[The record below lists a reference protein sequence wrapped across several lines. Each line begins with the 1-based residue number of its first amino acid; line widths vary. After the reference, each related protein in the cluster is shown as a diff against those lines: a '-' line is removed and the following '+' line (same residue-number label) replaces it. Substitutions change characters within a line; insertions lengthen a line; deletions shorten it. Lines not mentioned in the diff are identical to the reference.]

1 MQARA
6 VRAMD
11 DIRKYKLSDMDK
23 MGILKSV
30 KVFIFYELQPSIDPD
45 NLISSIIEGVENA
58 SRQLPFMAGKFKVD
72 DGELCIVTTPGS
84 RIQVSTRRFES
95 TEHKSL
101 SLLAKDSFPPN
112 DLDLAQFLP
121 EEPAAERNPACALQ
135 LSLVEGGL
143 VLGFSMNHAAG
154 DWSSIDTFLS
164 LVCRS
169 CKAHREGLKMPTY
182 IPDLNRAP
190 YNASATDPAIARQDL
205 LERLPTFR
213 VVEKSQVK
221 AKPSP
226 PSRSS
231 LYRVSEPSI
240 QQLKAHCAPYLSGVD
255 YITSYDCISALLWI
269 SITRV
274 RIHLHPEKA
283 SSPSRFVHP
292 IDVRTRDLE
301 HKSSEQYFGNAVIGT
316 QAGPLTASDL
326 VSDGDRSVAKAASL
340 IRQSVHAVNLSS
352 ISCMAA
358 IIASLSPTETLVP
371 YADFTD
377 MDMFMNTWYSGSAE
391 KYDLGPAS
399 VPVAFRMHSAMAGAC
414 LMILPNFSQ
423 GAARVFDVLV
433 HLSIEEHEL
442 LRKDEE
448 FSKHFEFV
456 A

>member
-1 MQARA
+1 
-6 VRAMD
+6 MD

-23 MGILKSV
+23 LGILKSV

-45 NLISSIIEGVENA
+45 NLIASIIEGVENA
-58 SRQLPFMAGKFKVD
+58 SRQLPFMAGNFQVD

-84 RIQVSTRRFES
+84 RIKVSTRRFES

-101 SLLAKDSFPPN
+101 TLLAKDSFSPN
-112 DLDLAQFLP
+112 DLDLAQFSP
-121 EEPAAERNPACALQ
+121 EEPAADRNPACALQ

-143 VLGFSMNHAAG
+143 VLGFRMNHAAG

-190 YNASATDPAIARQDL
+190 YNASATDPTIARQDL

-221 AKPSP
+221 PKPPP

-240 QQLKAHCAPYLSGVD
+240 QQLKAHFRL
-255 YITSYDCISALLWI
+255 
-269 SITRV
+269 
-274 RIHLHPEKA
+274 HLHPEKP
-283 SSPSRFVHP
+283 SSSSRFVHP
-292 IDVRTRDLE
+292 IDVRTRDLG
-301 HKSSEQYFGNAVIGT
+301 HKTSERYFGNAVIGT
-316 QAGPLTASDL
+316 QAGPLTSSAL
-326 VSDGDRSVAKAASL
+326 VSDGDRSLAKAAGL

-371 YADFTD
+371 YADFAD
-377 MDMFMNTWYSGSAE
+377 MDIS
-391 KYDLGPAS
+391 
-399 VPVAFRMHSAMAGAC
+399 
-414 LMILPNFSQ
+414 
-423 GAARVFDVLV
+423 
-433 HLSIEEHEL
+433 
-442 LRKDEE
+442 
-448 FSKHFEFV
+448 
-456 A
+456 